1 MLLASGRVPLLGL
14 TVLLPTALLL
24 LLLLLLLL
32 PKPDASA
39 TASAP
44 LVDVALSVK
53 GESNG
58 PRVGLDATTVLVAL
72 PPSSVDVG
80 RSKGWAG
87 DEVEATAKSD
97 ADESTLLCLLCT
109 GDGKYADEGA
119 FSNGDGP
126 DRTGA
131 LP

>member
-1 MLLASGRVPLLGL
+1 MLLASDRAPLQGL

-24 LLLLLLLL
+24 

-39 TASAP
+39 AASAP
-44 LVDVALSVK
+44 LPDVAVSLK

-58 PRVGLDATTVLVAL
+58 PRVGLDASTVFVTL
-72 PPSSVDVG
+72 PPSSLDKG

-87 DEVEATAKSD
+87 DEVEAKANSD
-97 ADESTLLCLLCT
+97 AEESMLLCLLCT

-126 DRTGA
+126 DSTGA